1 MYKIHGIM
9 RYPEMTLLGPNVFS
23 LVHILV
29 YGRGLNLL
37 CKISRSAI
45 LFLFLLSFEK
55 VLIIMILGFKD
66 LAILTFWGMLQS
78 LLRRT

>member
-1 MYKIHGIM
+1 
-9 RYPEMTLLGPNVFS
+9 MTLFGPNVF
-23 LVHILV
+23 LFVHILI
-29 YGRGLNLL
+29 YRRGLNLL
-37 CKISRSAI
+37 CKISRSVI

-66 LAILTFWGMLQS
+66 FAILTFWEMVRS

>member
-1 MYKIHGIM
+1 
-9 RYPEMTLLGPNVFS
+9 MTLLGPNVFL
-23 LVHILV
+23 LVHILI
-29 YGRGLNLL
+29 YRRGLNLL
-37 CKISRSAI
+37 CKISRPVI

-66 LAILTFWGMLQS
+66 FAILTFGGMLQS